1 MHLERFVIV
10 VAGGSGLRMG
20 TSVPKQF
27 LLLNGQPLL
36 MHTLESFFRAIE
48 DIQILLVLPAAH
60 IPYWK
65 ELRIQY
71 GFNIPHRIAEGGE
84 SRGESVKNGLNMI
97 SAESG
102 LVAVHDGV
110 RPLLDDELIRRV
122 YSQAEKKGSAIP
134 CVPVSDSLR
143 QLTQEGSKPVC
154 RADMVA
160 IQTPQCFRLEMLR
173 KAYDQQN
180 YTNFTDDAQHVEA
193 IGERVYLS
201 KGSFE
206 NLKITTAVDLLLAE
220 AILKSHLQR

>member
-36 MHTLESFFRAIE
+36 MHTLESFFRAIDE
-48 DIQILLVLPAAH
+48 IQILLVLPAAH

-65 ELRIQY
+65 ELCSQY

-122 YSQAEKKGSAIP
+122 YSQAEKNGSAIP

-143 QLTQEGSKPVC
+143 RLTHEGSKPVC

-180 YTNFTDDAQHVEA
+180 FTNFTDDAQLVEA
-193 IGERVYLS
+193 LGERVYLS